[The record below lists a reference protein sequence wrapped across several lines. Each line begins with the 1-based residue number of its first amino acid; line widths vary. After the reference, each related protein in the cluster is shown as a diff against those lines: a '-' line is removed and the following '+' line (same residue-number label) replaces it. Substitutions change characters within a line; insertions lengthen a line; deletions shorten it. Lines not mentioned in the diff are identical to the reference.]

1 MQLKSEG
8 LSFARSDIWRD
19 REQIC
24 VCKKE
29 EGVGEER
36 IRSLGL
42 TDANDCI

>member
-1 MQLKSEG
+1 MNISMKQKQTQ
-8 LSFARSDIWRD
+8 RH